1 MNPARLVLP
10 ALRAG
15 ADGAFTHEAEGIRAA
30 LDAGVGGFIIF
41 GGTTGSVGA
50 LTTDL
55 VRRAGRPLLL
65 ASDLE
70 RGAGQQIEGLTELP
84 PPAAL
89 AWLDEPDVVRWAGA
103 LTAAEARSVGI
114 NWVFAPVADLDV
126 LVENPIVQTRAFGA
140 DPDLVAACVR
150 SWIEGCQAA
159 GALACAKHYPGHG
172 RTLVDSH
179 VALPTVADDAATL
192 SSADERPFA
201 AAVAADVASV
211 MTAHVAYPA
220 LDPSGLAATF
230 STPILARLRQ
240 GLGFDGIVVTDALVM
255 EGALSGRTEGAA
267 AVEALKAG
275 VDLLLYPG
283 DTTGVCRT
291 LREAVAAGH
300 LPSGRLAEAER
311 RYEAALARAAQPA
324 EHVPPGPYETA
335 DHLADA
341 LVDRGLLR
349 GTVRGLRS
357 PLEVVVVDDDLGGP
371 YAPGPS
377 DYLTRSL
384 AGRGLSGAG
393 GARVLLVL
401 SEPRAWKGRAGLGPE
416 ARERLAHEAPGAD
429 LVVLFGHPRLA
440 AEVPGE
446 RPLLLAWH
454 RQRLMQEAVARW
466 LAARAT

>member
-1 MNPARLVLP
+1 MNPGRLVLP

-15 ADGAFTHEAEGIRAA
+15 PGGNFGHEADAVRVA

-41 GGTTGSVGA
+41 GGTTASVRA
-50 LTTDL
+50 LTAEL
-55 VRRAGRPLLL
+55 VGRAGRPLLF

-89 AWLDEPDVVRWAGA
+89 AWLDEPHLVRWAGA

-126 LVENPIVQTRAFGA
+126 LAENPIVQTRAFGA
-140 DPDLVAACVR
+140 DPELVSGCVR
-150 SWIEGCQAA
+150 SWIEGCQSA

-179 VALPTVADDAATL
+179 VALPSVPDDAGTLAT
-192 SSADERPFA
+192 ADERPFA

-220 LDPSGLAATF
+220 LDPSGLAATL
-230 STPILARLRQ
+230 SPPILARLRG
-240 GLGFDGIVVTDALVM
+240 GLGFDGVIVTDALVM
-255 EGALSGRTEGAA
+255 EGALSGRAEGTA

-283 DTTGVCRT
+283 DTAGVCRA
-291 LREAVAAGH
+291 LGEALGAGQ
-300 LPSGRLAEAER
+300 LPPAKLAVAER
-311 RYEAALARAAQPA
+311 RYEAALARAARPPGAVPA
-324 EHVPPGPYETA
+324 GPYESA
-335 DHLADA
+335 EHLADA

-349 GTVRGLRS
+349 GAVRGLRA
-357 PLEVVVVDDDLGGP
+357 PIEVVVVDDDLGGP
-371 YAPGPS
+371 YPPGPG
-377 DYLTRSL
+377 DYLANAL
-384 AGRGLSGAG
+384 AARGLSGAG
-393 GARVLLVL
+393 GGRVLAVL

-416 ARERLAHEAPGAD
+416 ARDRLAREAPAAD

-440 AEVPGE
+440 AAVPGE
-446 RPLLLAWH
+446 RPILLAWH

-466 LAARAT
+466 LGARAT